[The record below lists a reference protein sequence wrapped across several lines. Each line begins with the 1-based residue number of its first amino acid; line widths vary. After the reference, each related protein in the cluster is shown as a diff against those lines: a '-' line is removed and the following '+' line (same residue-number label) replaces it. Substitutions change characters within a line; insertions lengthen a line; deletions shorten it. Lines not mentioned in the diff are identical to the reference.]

1 MQSMRLSPLTIII
14 SSLLVTAC
22 GGGSGDSNTPP
33 VDTNSAPVISSAV
46 GIADSS
52 ANGTIET
59 AESFDLLLKI
69 TDADNDTVTGS
80 VELNGASVSLTAYSG
95 NDDYSHQASLS
106 LDAFGDYTA
115 TITVSDGSNA
125 DVTSSYNVVV
135 IPNNTEI
142 QVQLETDIANFV
154 AGGEFDGLTLLGKST
169 DEFNTTIGYLSDALS
184 ESNIVYNT
192 APSGE
197 CGVSTP
203 HKLLGVELSSSGI
216 TIPDTGM
223 VFPLECLTAT
233 QAQKLSA
240 LSAKQSKTS
249 EAQSK
254 SVEAVSYIAQHFIIT
269 DDSEAGIG
277 ITQTGDGITLEGV
290 ANNVT
295 CGEFTLT
302 KQDGA
307 YRLTNEQIQ
316 NSLAS
321 LTAES
326 NSFTLTCQRSIE
338 FNSAEE
344 TAPLLA
350 TISGEL
356 QSTDSTSPTGS
367 IDTITFSL
375 PYLTGGLDLGT
386 VCVDTTISDNSA
398 VVNESVSLIADD
410 GLTDTLVLTLDD
422 STNQYCGELQGF
434 DGSVHISQVITDGA
448 DNSLTNTSDSYLVEK
463 NDAPVFSEELSD
475 TVTLKV
481 NEGLVTLISETD
493 VSDPESQVVTLAGET
508 TFDTNQALGEYSI
521 TATATDPYEAQSS
534 KTIAITLS
542 DNAAPTASISVSSN
556 PSKIGE
562 ALRDINGT
570 VTLALSSSDS
580 DGTVNDSTFTTS
592 MNGGTASEIT
602 NYSSTYSHDI
612 SGDGGKS
619 RSFIYQV
626 TDNNGQDSSPA
637 TLAFDVHLNTA
648 PSYTGETSYSAERGN
663 CITVE
668 QQATDSESD
677 SISFAIE
684 GGNWQLCDDNVTQV
698 NKNVTVMDAYSAN
711 SITAITA
718 NFTACTAPAIWN
730 GSSCSAV
737 DTTPNAFSFTDKT
750 GVATSTAITSNSI
763 TVSGINSATT
773 ISISGGSYSVNG
785 GGYTS
790 ASGTVNNGDTVTVR
804 VTSSGTGSTTT
815 SATLTIGGMSDGF
828 SVTTGTVNTPPV
840 ISLSVS
846 SPDGILKGDPYTQNV
861 NYTLDDF
868 STLRLNLSGSSDNGT
883 ITNMQV
889 SSDLRGTHYTG
900 NSLSYDVVGGSEFQ
914 VETFTLTLTD
924 DQGSSS
930 NTSFKIFWE

>member
-1 MQSMRLSPLTIII
+1 MRLSPLTIII

-22 GGGSGDSNTPP
+22 GGGSD
-33 VDTNSAPVISSAV
+33 DTNSAPVISSAI

-59 AESFDLLLKI
+59 SESFNLLLKI

-80 VELNGASVSLTAYSG
+80 VELNGASVSLTAYTG
-95 NDDYSHQASLS
+95 NEDYSHQASLS

-115 TITVSDGSNA
+115 TITASDGANT
-125 DVTSSYNVVV
+125 DVTSSYELVV
-135 IPNNTEI
+135 IPNNTEV
-142 QVQLETDIANFV
+142 QTQLEADIANFV

-169 DEFNTTIGYLSDALS
+169 DELNTTVGYLSEALS
-184 ESNIVYNT
+184 ESNIAYNA

-203 HKLLGVELSSSGI
+203 HKLLGVDLTSSGI

-223 VFPLECLTAT
+223 VFPLECLTTT
-233 QAQKLSA
+233 QAQKISV

-254 SVEAVSYIAQHFIIT
+254 GAEAVSYIAQHFIIT

-277 ITQTGDGITLEGV
+277 ITQTGDGISLEGV
-290 ANNVT
+290 VNNVT

-307 YRLTNEQIQ
+307 YRLTNAQIQ

-356 QSTDSTSPTGS
+356 QTTDSTSPTGS
-367 IDTITFSL
+367 IDTVTFSL
-375 PYLTGGLDLGT
+375 PYLTGGLDQGT
-386 VCVDTTISDNSA
+386 VCVDTTISDNSE
-398 VVNESVSLIADD
+398 VVSETVSLIADD
-410 GLTDTLVLTLDD
+410 GLTDALVLTLDE

-448 DNSLTNTSDSYLVEK
+448 DNSLTNTSDSYLIEK
-463 NDAPVFSEELSD
+463 NDAPVFSEDLSD

-493 VSDPESQVVTLAGET
+493 VSDPESQVVTLGGET

-521 TATATDPYEAQSS
+521 TATATDPYDAQSS

-542 DNAAPTASISVSSN
+542 DNSAPTANISVSGN
-556 PSKIGE
+556 PSEIGD
-562 ALRDINGT
+562 AIRDINGT
-570 VTLALSSSDS
+570 VTLALSSTDS
-580 DGTVNDSTFTTS
+580 DGTVNDSTLNTS
-592 MNGGTASEIT
+592 VNGGTASNIT

-612 SGDGGKS
+612 SGDGGKT
-619 RSFIYQV
+619 RSFTYQV
-626 TDNNGQDSSPA
+626 TDNNGQDSNPA
-637 TLAFDVHLNTA
+637 TLEFDVHLNTA
-648 PSYTGETSYSAERGN
+648 PTYTGETSYSAERGN

-668 QQATDSESD
+668 QQATDSEND
-677 SISFAIE
+677 SVTFAIE

-698 NKNVTVMDAYSAN
+698 NKNVTVTDAYSAN
-711 SITAITA
+711 SITAISA

-737 DTTPNAFSFTDKT
+737 DTTPNAFSFTDQT
-750 GVATSTAITSNSI
+750 GVALSTTITSNSI
-763 TVSGINSATT
+763 TVSGINSAAA

-790 ASGTVNNGDTVTVR
+790 ASGTVNNGDTVSVR
-804 VTSSGTGSTTT
+804 VISSGSGSTTT
-815 SATLTIGGMSDGF
+815 SATLNIGGVSDGF
-828 SVTTGTVNTPPV
+828 AVTTGVAISTPTISMSNQTIDDNGGFVATSLPAPTVNDV
-840 ISLSVS
+840 VAGAVYEIVS
-846 SPDGILKGDPYTQNV
+846 NPTGGKLTINSSTGVATYLGDESPTAMDYSITIKVTNPDGGNQSVTFNLHV
-861 NYTLDDF
+861 N
-868 STLRLNLSGSSDNGT
+868 NNA
-883 ITNMQV
+883 
-889 SSDLRGTHYTG
+889 
-900 NSLSYDVVGGSEFQ
+900 
-914 VETFTLTLTD
+914 
-924 DQGSSS
+924 
-930 NTSFKIFWE
+930 